1 MLALAFMR
9 LLNVG
14 VGVGPNVLLTSDGDT
29 VLSGLLDHWAKED
42 SNASTW
48 TPLTITV
55 YSGPTSFRRHR
66 ERATNN
72 LIILSLRYP
81 GAWAGGGPNDQI
93 PVYIHWH
100 VNQDPTNDRTPVF

>member
-1 MLALAFMR
+1 MP
-9 LLNVG
+9 

-42 SNASTW
+42 SNATTR

-66 ERATNN
+66 ERATDN
-72 LIILSLRYP
+72 LIILPVCVRSLRYP
-81 GAWAGGGPNDQI
+81 GACQWAGGGPNDQI

-100 VNQDPTNDRTPVF
+100 VCKS